1 MSIWTWNSLSLGK
14 GFKKTELRSGEKGI
28 WSRNIRRF
36 WTYGHNKSS
45 EHGKY
50 FCHVWGSERKSF
62 SFVIQREPGELSTKH
77 PSPLSE
83 MNGIVQALAKRHE
96 RVSLSRPVGYLLGVP
111 KTHQDYPTP
120 PTLFWLLF
128 FHFPS
133 SSPQFILMTHP
144 LPGGSECK
152 EPACNGGDLGC
163 IPGLGRSPGEG
174 NGYLLQYSCL
184 EKTIDWGAWWAIV
197 QGVAKSQTW
206 LSN

>member
-62 SFVIQREPGELSTKH
+62 NFVIQREPGELSTKH

-83 MNGIVQALAKRHE
+83 MNGIVQAIAKCHE

-128 FHFPS
+128 STF
-133 SSPQFILMTHP
+133 LHP
-144 LPGGSECK
+144 CHSLFWWHTPYLVAQNVKSLPAMEETWVASLGWE
-152 EPACNGGDLGC
+152 DL
-163 IPGLGRSPGEG
+163 
-174 NGYLLQYSCL
+174 L
-184 EKTIDWGAWWAIV
+184 EKGMATYSSIFAWRIP
-197 QGVAKSQTW
+197 
-206 LSN
+206 